1 MYISLAHLYF
11 NEDYPEAL
19 TEFKRLCNADTSFYN
34 LSAISDDIVANDYPV
49 SRDLYN
55 KYTGNLRRAVDAVF
69 SGDDAD
75 TDLAL
80 RLKAGVTRFGAFKA
94 FNATQDIRTKGR
106 SGAATAADDAENVE
120 KRYNSFQ
127 AAEYATAASRARTA
141 KQFAEYMTADR
152 MRLFPN
158 LRWLPSRSVEVRPEH
173 RIFWNRV
180 WPKTS
185 DFWQKNQ
192 PGNLWNCKC
201 DMEET
206 DDPTDIP
213 EKLNP
218 KYSSASPGLKGNP
231 AVTGKI
237 FSDDCSYISKLKDTD
252 RQYVESYVKPVL
264 DRCEEYIKYKNDAE
278 YKDCNFDWA
287 TGALKARHIDHIIHT
302 HGELFFGN
310 MTTTMLEQE
319 CQNELYRLG
328 HKAILEK
335 EIENDSNGNRLTAL
349 DLTFNNER
357 VDIASITGNGYYGW
371 QMYNK
376 NNQIEKWNARPDVTI
391 DADSLI
397 LYFHDPSMFSETKMQ
412 QSIPFFLEQLNKNGK
427 QQLIKKVYCVIKGSD
442 NIKIY
447 NI

>member
-11 NEDYPEAL
+11 NEDYPEVL
-19 TEFKRLCNADTSFYN
+19 TEFKRLANADKTFYK

-94 FNATQDIRTKGR
+94 FNATQDIRAKGR
-106 SGAATAADDAENVE
+106 TGAATAADDAENVE

-237 FSDDCSYISKLKDTD
+237 FSDDCRYVSKVTDPGTYKMVEKECNYFESLKNIQDH
-252 RQYVESYVKPVL
+252 
-264 DRCEEYIKYKNDAE
+264 
-278 YKDCNFDWA
+278 
-287 TGALKARHIDHIIHT
+287 ALKTNLTSKVCSCIGEKSTPITVCMEQYGFEECFGKMITADPETYLLKNEVVKRWEKYLQNAVYVVNGRKPNDMTHNHGRNPRNHFKRQFDYFDYFEFVLPNGEKAYFNVAHNRIDGKYYIWTI
-302 HGELFFGN
+302 
-310 MTTTMLEQE
+310 TT
-319 CQNELYRLG
+319 RL
-328 HKAILEK
+328 
-335 EIENDSNGNRLTAL
+335 
-349 DLTFNNER
+349 
-357 VDIASITGNGYYGW
+357 
-371 QMYNK
+371 
-376 NNQIEKWNARPDVTI
+376 
-391 DADSLI
+391 
-397 LYFHDPSMFSETKMQ
+397 
-412 QSIPFFLEQLNKNGK
+412 
-427 QQLIKKVYCVIKGSD
+427 
-442 NIKIY
+442 
-447 NI
+447 

>member
-1 MYISLAHLYF
+1 MAHLYF
-11 NEDYPEAL
+11 NEDYPEVL

-94 FNATQDIRTKGR
+94 FNATQDIRAKGR
-106 SGAATAADDAENVE
+106 TGAATAADDAENVE

-141 KQFAEYMTADR
+141 KQFAEYMSSDR

-185 DFWQKNQ
+185 EFWQHNQ

-237 FSDDCSYISKLKDTD
+237 FSDDCSYIQRVTNPDVYKMIEKEANFLDGIINIQNLTQKAVLTSKKATCLDNNKNVCEILMEQYGYEECFGKMITASADTCLTKNE
-252 RQYVESYVKPVL
+252 VVKHW
-264 DRCEEYIKYKNDAE
+264 DKYFANAVWVQRLPNSRHNTASNPRNRFKR
-278 YKDCNFDWA
+278 NFDYFDYYQF
-287 TGALKARHIDHIIHT
+287 TMPN
-302 HGELFFGN
+302 GEIAYFNVAHNRTDGKYYLWTI
-310 MTTTMLEQE
+310 TT
-319 CQNELYRLG
+319 R
-328 HKAILEK
+328 I
-335 EIENDSNGNRLTAL
+335 
-349 DLTFNNER
+349 
-357 VDIASITGNGYYGW
+357 
-371 QMYNK
+371 
-376 NNQIEKWNARPDVTI
+376 
-391 DADSLI
+391 
-397 LYFHDPSMFSETKMQ
+397 
-412 QSIPFFLEQLNKNGK
+412 
-427 QQLIKKVYCVIKGSD
+427 
-442 NIKIY
+442 
-447 NI
+447 

>member
-11 NEDYPEAL
+11 NEDYPEVL
-19 TEFKRLCNADTSFYN
+19 TEFKRLCNADKSFYN

-94 FNATQDIRTKGR
+94 FNATQDIRAKGR
-106 SGAATAADDAENVE
+106 TGAATAADDAENVE

-278 YKDCNFDWA
+278 YKVDTFRWNKDGGFVA
-287 TGALKARHIDHIIHT
+287 QHITRIAND
-302 HGELFFGN
+302 
-310 MTTTMLEQE
+310 TTSK
-319 CQNELYRLG
+319 NEKIKYD
-328 HKAILEK
+328 K
-335 EIENDSNGNRLTAL
+335 EIRMCDELADMGFAIIYKKDVPGEFDIFIDGHPADLKQTKSHNNIGNYAKHAIEDQGAEYAVFCFEVKNAKILQFVKNEWTLHKRKCLYYFLGEN
-349 DLTFNNER
+349 
-357 VDIASITGNGYYGW
+357 
-371 QMYNK
+371 
-376 NNQIEKWNARPDVTI
+376 
-391 DADSLI
+391 I
-397 LYFHDPSMFSETKMQ
+397 LY
-412 QSIPFFLEQLNKNGK
+412 KNW
-427 QQLIKKVYCVIKGSD
+427 I
-442 NIKIY
+442 
-447 NI
+447 

>member
-1 MYISLAHLYF
+1 MAHLYF
-11 NEDYPEAL
+11 NEDYPEVL

-94 FNATQDIRTKGR
+94 FNATQDIRAKGR
-106 SGAATAADDAENVE
+106 TGAATAADDAENVE

-185 DFWQKNQ
+185 EFWQHNQ

-237 FSDDCSYISKLKDTD
+237 FSDDCSYIQRVTNPDVYKMIEKEANFLDGIINIQNLTQKAVLTSKKATCLDNNKNVCEILMEQYGYEECFGKMITASADTCLTKNE
-252 RQYVESYVKPVL
+252 VVKHW
-264 DRCEEYIKYKNDAE
+264 DKYFANAVWVQRLPNSRHNTASNPRNRFKR
-278 YKDCNFDWA
+278 NFDYFDYYQF
-287 TGALKARHIDHIIHT
+287 TMPN
-302 HGELFFGN
+302 GEIAYFNVAHNRTDGKYYLWTI
-310 MTTTMLEQE
+310 TT
-319 CQNELYRLG
+319 R
-328 HKAILEK
+328 I
-335 EIENDSNGNRLTAL
+335 
-349 DLTFNNER
+349 
-357 VDIASITGNGYYGW
+357 
-371 QMYNK
+371 
-376 NNQIEKWNARPDVTI
+376 
-391 DADSLI
+391 
-397 LYFHDPSMFSETKMQ
+397 
-412 QSIPFFLEQLNKNGK
+412 
-427 QQLIKKVYCVIKGSD
+427 
-442 NIKIY
+442 
-447 NI
+447 

>member
-11 NEDYPEAL
+11 NEDYPEVL

-94 FNATQDIRTKGR
+94 FNATQDIRAKGR
-106 SGAATAADDAENVE
+106 TGAATAADDAENVE

-185 DFWQKNQ
+185 EFWQHNQ

-237 FSDDCSYISKLKDTD
+237 FSDDCSYIQRVKNISSATIRKDAVEAIGKMTYKDTESD
-252 RQYVESYVKPVL
+252 VEISALADIVEFSQNIRTARILANGGEKVKLLPDYKLLIDCKNPEYEINGNIADAKRVVSSEGIASGFRKAIDQGSTEVVIDYGNGEWKINEKGEIEQIYYKERETAIAISNRWADFANGRITQCYVVYKEK
-264 DRCEEYIKYKNDAE
+264 YIKIDTTLFVSYPGDGKANKAQRVA
-278 YKDCNFDWA
+278 FIIRL
-287 TGALKARHIDHIIHT
+287 LK
-302 HGELFFGN
+302 
-310 MTTTMLEQE
+310 
-319 CQNELYRLG
+319 
-328 HKAILEK
+328 
-335 EIENDSNGNRLTAL
+335 
-349 DLTFNNER
+349 
-357 VDIASITGNGYYGW
+357 
-371 QMYNK
+371 
-376 NNQIEKWNARPDVTI
+376 
-391 DADSLI
+391 
-397 LYFHDPSMFSETKMQ
+397 
-412 QSIPFFLEQLNKNGK
+412 QLRT
-427 QQLIKKVYCVIKGSD
+427 
-442 NIKIY
+442 
-447 NI
+447 

>member
-1 MYISLAHLYF
+1 MAHLYF
-11 NEDYPEAL
+11 NEDYPEVL
-19 TEFKRLCNADTSFYN
+19 TEFKRLCNADKSFYN

-80 RLKAGVTRFGAFKA
+80 RLKAGVTRFGAVKA
-94 FNATQDIRTKGR
+94 FNATQDIRAKGR
-106 SGAATAADDAENVE
+106 TGAATAADDAENVE

-152 MRLFPN
+152 MRLSPN

-185 DFWQKNQ
+185 EFWQHNQ

-237 FSDDCSYISKLKDTD
+237 FSDDCSYIKRVKNISDETVRNNAFEAIGKATYKDTKSD
-252 RQYVESYVKPVL
+252 VEISALADLREFAENVKTARILANGGEKVKLRPDYRELIFNRSNPEFETNGCICDAKRVL
-264 DRCEEYIKYKNDAE
+264 SAKSMGENIKTAIRDQG
-278 YKDCNFDWA
+278 CSQII
-287 TGALKARHIDHIIHT
+287 ID
-302 HGELFFGN
+302 FGN
-310 MTTTMLEQE
+310 GEKTSDGKTIHY
-319 CQNELYRLG
+319 NVY
-328 HKAILEK
+328 KVASAISNRFADFE
-335 EIENDSNGNRLTAL
+335 NGNLSSIYVVLKNKYAKIEKSIFDLYPGQNNDMRKNKIVETLKKAL
-349 DLTFNNER
+349 D
-357 VDIASITGNGYYGW
+357 
-371 QMYNK
+371 
-376 NNQIEKWNARPDVTI
+376 
-391 DADSLI
+391 
-397 LYFHDPSMFSETKMQ
+397 
-412 QSIPFFLEQLNKNGK
+412 
-427 QQLIKKVYCVIKGSD
+427 
-442 NIKIY
+442 
-447 NI
+447 

>member
-11 NEDYPEAL
+11 NEDYPEVL

-94 FNATQDIRTKGR
+94 FNATQDIRAKGR
-106 SGAATAADDAENVE
+106 TGAATAADDAENVE

-141 KQFAEYMTADR
+141 KQFAEYMSSDR

-237 FSDDCSYISKLKDTD
+237 FSDDCSYIQRVTNPDVYKMIEKEANFLDGIINIQNLTQKAVLTSKKATCLDNNKNVCEILMEQYGYEECFGKMITASADTCLTKNE
-252 RQYVESYVKPVL
+252 VVKHW
-264 DRCEEYIKYKNDAE
+264 DKYFANAVWVQRLPNSRHNTASNPRNRFKR
-278 YKDCNFDWA
+278 NFDYFDYYQF
-287 TGALKARHIDHIIHT
+287 TMPN
-302 HGELFFGN
+302 GEIAYFNVAHNRTDGKYYLWTI
-310 MTTTMLEQE
+310 TT
-319 CQNELYRLG
+319 R
-328 HKAILEK
+328 I
-335 EIENDSNGNRLTAL
+335 
-349 DLTFNNER
+349 
-357 VDIASITGNGYYGW
+357 
-371 QMYNK
+371 
-376 NNQIEKWNARPDVTI
+376 
-391 DADSLI
+391 
-397 LYFHDPSMFSETKMQ
+397 
-412 QSIPFFLEQLNKNGK
+412 
-427 QQLIKKVYCVIKGSD
+427 
-442 NIKIY
+442 
-447 NI
+447 

>member
-11 NEDYPEAL
+11 NEDYPEVL

-94 FNATQDIRTKGR
+94 FNATQDIRAKGR
-106 SGAATAADDAENVE
+106 TGAATAADDAEIVE
-120 KRYNSFQ
+120 KRYSSLH
-127 AAEYATAASRARTA
+127 AAEYATAAARARTA

-185 DFWQKNQ
+185 EFWQHNQ

-206 DDPTDIP
+206 DDTTDIP

-237 FSDDCSYISKLKDTD
+237 FSDDCSYIQRVTNPDVYKMIEKEANFLDGIINIQNLTQKAVLTSKKATCLDNNKNVCEILMEQYGYEECFGKMITASADTCLTKNE
-252 RQYVESYVKPVL
+252 VVKHW
-264 DRCEEYIKYKNDAE
+264 DKYFANAVWVQRLPNSRHNTASNPRNRFKR
-278 YKDCNFDWA
+278 NFDYFDYYQF
-287 TGALKARHIDHIIHT
+287 TMPN
-302 HGELFFGN
+302 GEIAYFNVAHNRTDGKYYLWTI
-310 MTTTMLEQE
+310 TT
-319 CQNELYRLG
+319 R
-328 HKAILEK
+328 I
-335 EIENDSNGNRLTAL
+335 
-349 DLTFNNER
+349 
-357 VDIASITGNGYYGW
+357 
-371 QMYNK
+371 
-376 NNQIEKWNARPDVTI
+376 
-391 DADSLI
+391 
-397 LYFHDPSMFSETKMQ
+397 
-412 QSIPFFLEQLNKNGK
+412 
-427 QQLIKKVYCVIKGSD
+427 
-442 NIKIY
+442 
-447 NI
+447 

>member
-19 TEFKRLCNADTSFYN
+19 TEFKRLANADKTFYK

-94 FNATQDIRTKGR
+94 FNATQDIRAKGR
-106 SGAATAADDAENVE
+106 TGAATASDDAENVE

-237 FSDDCSYISKLKDTD
+237 FSDDCSYIQRVKD
-252 RQYVESYVKPVL
+252 PVL
-264 DRCEEYIKYKNDAE
+264 FKQVEKSGNYLLQEKYLNDTSLQTQLTSLSCTCKCKNETIIDVYLEKYGYEECFGKMLTADSETFYLKNEVVKRWPQYLAKSKYLDFAENDMAHNTGKN
-278 YKDCNFDWA
+278 KRNRFKRHFDYFYYY
-287 TGALKARHIDHIIHT
+287 
-302 HGELFFGN
+302 E
-310 MTTTMLEQE
+310 TTMADGQTIYLHI
-319 CQNELYRLG
+319 G
-328 HKAILEK
+328 HNTRDGKYYLWTITAEK
-335 EIENDSNGNRLTAL
+335 PKFI
-349 DLTFNNER
+349 
-357 VDIASITGNGYYGW
+357 
-371 QMYNK
+371 
-376 NNQIEKWNARPDVTI
+376 
-391 DADSLI
+391 
-397 LYFHDPSMFSETKMQ
+397 
-412 QSIPFFLEQLNKNGK
+412 NKNG
-427 QQLIKKVYCVIKGSD
+427 
-442 NIKIY
+442 N
-447 NI
+447 

>member
-11 NEDYPEAL
+11 NEDYPEVL

-94 FNATQDIRTKGR
+94 FNATQDIRAKGR
-106 SGAATAADDAENVE
+106 TGAATASADAENVE

-278 YKDCNFDWA
+278 YKNVAFDWN
-287 TGALKARHIDHIIHT
+287 TNGLKAWHKDHKT
-302 HGELFFGN
+302 HPNDTKTYNINGEILKADD
-310 MTTTMLEQE
+310 LEQRFFDRAFK
-319 CQNELYRLG
+319 NG
-328 HKAILEK
+328 HKVIFRKEDDNLTDLDMYLDDILM
-335 EIENDSNGNRLTAL
+335 
-349 DLTFNNER
+349 DL
-357 VDIASITGNGYYGW
+357 ASIAENVRDYRSAIKHKNR
-371 QMYNK
+371 QLKNYNRD
-376 NNQIEKWNARPDVTI
+376 NNTNV
-391 DADSLI
+391 DAI
-397 LYFHDPSMFSETKMQ
+397 CLYFHDPSYWAYNKLVEGLQYEALYRTVYIKTVYVILNDDSEMQ
-412 QSIPFFLEQLNKNGK
+412 
-427 QQLIKKVYCVIKGSD
+427 VYRFP
-442 NIKIY
+442 
-447 NI
+447 